1 MDALDLEIMDNANVR
16 DTYAD
21 IDRLFGGPK
30 PSQRV
35 PSLRLAVLVAALGES
50 LAPIP
55 FPAPKA
61 TVRERVARFV
71 LRRF

>member
-1 MDALDLEIMDNANVR
+1 MDAIDLEIMDNARVR

-21 IDRLFGGPK
+21 LDRLFGGPK

-35 PSLRLAVLVAALGES
+35 PSLKLAVMIDAIILS
-50 LAPIP
+50 
-55 FPAPKA
+55 PAPAPMPKV
-61 TVRERVARFV
+61 TLVNKVARFI